1 MTTRLNKNN
10 RNEIKAYAIRAF
22 DKVAKQRNNFVSI
35 IDIWNVEFE
44 LQDTFNISDYASQQ
58 IVQQI
63 QEEYMTGRFTSLEKN
78 MSLLTKR
85 GYSL

>member
-10 RNEIKAYAIRAF
+10 RNEIKAYAIQAF
-22 DKVAKQRNNFVSI
+22 DKIAKQRNNFVSI

-44 LQDTFNISDYASQQ
+44 LQDTFNISDSASQQ

-63 QEEYMTGRFTSLEKN
+63 QEEYMTGRFTLNE
-78 MSLLTKR
+78 R
-85 GYSL
+85 GDNYK

>member
-10 RNEIKAYAIRAF
+10 RNEIKAYAIQAF

-44 LQDTFNISDYASQQ
+44 LQDTFNISDSASQQ

-63 QEEYMTGRFTSLEKN
+63 QKEYMTPVR
-78 MSLLTKR
+78 R
-85 GYSL
+85 GGITINERA

>member
-10 RNEIKAYAIRAF
+10 RNEIKAYAIQAF

-44 LQDTFNISDYASQQ
+44 LQDTFNISDSASQQ

-63 QEEYMTGRFTSLEKN
+63 QEEYMTGRFTLKERVYNYK
-78 MSLLTKR
+78 
-85 GYSL
+85 

>member
-1 MTTRLNKNN
+1 MTIRLNKNN

-22 DKVAKQRNNFVSI
+22 DKVAKQRTNFVSI

-63 QEEYMTGRFTSLEKN
+63 QEEYMTGGLTSLEKN
-78 MSLLTKR
+78 MSLLTKM

>member
-10 RNEIKAYAIRAF
+10 RNEIKAYAIQAF
-22 DKVAKQRNNFVSI
+22 DKIAKQRNNFVSI

-44 LQDTFNISDYASQQ
+44 LQDTFNISDSASQQ

-63 QEEYMTGRFTSLEKN
+63 QEEYMTGRFTLKE
-78 MSLLTKR
+78 R
-85 GYSL
+85 GYNYK

>member
-10 RNEIKAYAIRAF
+10 RNEIKAYAIQAF

-44 LQDTFNISDYASQQ
+44 LQDTFNISDSASQQ

-63 QEEYMTGRFTSLEKN
+63 QEEYMTGRCTLKE
-78 MSLLTKR
+78 R
-85 GYSL
+85 GYNYK